1 MITGYT
7 SVTEDAYLTAHW
19 ISKKMWHHFQI
30 LTLLCNKRERRSVGR
45 SSVTGQY
52 ISVKKSVSQC
62 HVMLGC
68 KYFFQDTAFDCFWHS
83 PEWNWEIRLSAIFFP
98 GGEEALASF
107 WCSTQLWDW
116 CEMQAH
122 HLKLNK
128 SKRPTDISHPCVTA
142 IHILFYKIM

>member
-45 SSVTGQY
+45 SSMTGQY
-52 ISVKKSVSQC
+52 ISVKKSLSVS
-62 HVMLGC
+62 VMSCLVVSIFF
-68 KYFFQDTAFDCFWHS
+68 KTLHLIVFDIPQSETERLDFLPSFFQGEKKPWLHFDALHS
-83 PEWNWEIRLSAIFFP
+83 
-98 GGEEALASF
+98 
-107 WCSTQLWDW
+107 
-116 CEMQAH
+116 CETD